1 MLKLASALGFR
12 NVVGMNGSEFIF
24 LDLIFKIVSE
34 VVGRKFGS
42 PRKSVILQF
51 IFVVGENGR
60 IKFGT
65 ADCDVKF
72 ISVKVRVGV
81 GIADNFMNG
90 RALKFVDGHSVAQV
104 EKIVRIGMKRNN
116 IA

>member
-1 MLKLASALGFR
+1 MGFR
-12 NVVGMNGSEFIF
+12 NVVGMNSARLIF
-24 LDLIFKIVSE
+24 LDLIFKMVNE
-34 VVGRKFGS
+34 DVGRNFGS
-42 PRKSVILQF
+42 PRKGVILQF
-51 IFVVGENGR
+51 IFVISENGR

-72 ISVKVRVGV
+72 ISVKMRVGI
-81 GIADNFMNG
+81 GIANDFMNG

>member
-1 MLKLASALGFR
+1 MDGAR
-12 NVVGMNGSEFIF
+12 FIF

-104 EKIVRIGMKRNN
+104 EKIVRIGMEGNS